1 MKKRTIAAIIFS
13 LAALVYSQPGMA
25 FENDQPANAVS
36 IDPPLLPN
44 YQKER
49 RDEDTKKYI
58 DPILQP
64 GVDISALELDAMRRR
79 QSLMEAKIDTLQT
92 QMKQVITLLN
102 QMNGEPEK

>member
-1 MKKRTIAAIIFS
+1 MKTRTIAAIIFS
-13 LAALVYSQPGMA
+13 LASVVCSQPGSA
-25 FENDQPANAVS
+25 FEQPANGVS

-79 QSLMEAKIDTLQT
+79 QSLMEAEIDTLKA
-92 QMKQVITLLN
+92 QMKQVITVLN
-102 QMNGEPEK
+102 QMNEEPKK